1 MGNQAFRTAY
11 TLERKPDQDTV
22 KLNGTLV
29 MAVTDQTAFLPA
41 GALNLEEL
49 QSIHQLIILFLRKI
63 IAFLKNNCYHDI
75 GNSTK
80 EQGSWCCREED
91 RPTCRVGAC
100 LFSLEYFSYMLQNH
114 DSIKGYGIK
123 ESDAINVIL
132 FNAGALLNLTEV

>member
-1 MGNQAFRTAY
+1 MGDETLRTAY
-11 TLERKPDQDTV
+11 TLDGKSHQDRV
-22 KLNGTLV
+22 KFNITFIT
-29 MAVTDQTAFLPA
+29 AITNETAFLPA

-49 QSIHQLIILFLRKI
+49 QAIHQLIILFLRKI

-132 FNAGALLNLTEV
+132 FDTVALLNLTEV